1 MNTGVMFLDCPAYT
15 DRHGTAR
22 CGLPAA
28 VQYRY
33 TVSSTDGPQEAAKIS
48 CPHGHW
54 FNAPL
59 EALTRDRH
67 PGTAPPAA
75 TPPAITRLGGQMPR
89 PWRGH
94 GAELT
99 EEGASC
105 HEPVPFTS

>member
-1 MNTGVMFLDCPAYT
+1 MPTEMTVLDCPAYT
-15 DRHGTAR
+15 DRHGTTR

-54 FNAPL
+54 FNAPV

>member
-1 MNTGVMFLDCPAYT
+1 MPTGVMFLDCPAYT
-15 DRHGTAR
+15 DRHGTTR

-67 PGTAPPAA
+67 SSTAAPTT
-75 TPPAITRLGGQMPR
+75 TPPAITRLKWSNAQTVAWSR
-89 PWRGH
+89 CR
-94 GAELT
+94 LT
-99 EEGASC
+99 GEGASC
-105 HEPVPFTS
+105 RDPVPFTS